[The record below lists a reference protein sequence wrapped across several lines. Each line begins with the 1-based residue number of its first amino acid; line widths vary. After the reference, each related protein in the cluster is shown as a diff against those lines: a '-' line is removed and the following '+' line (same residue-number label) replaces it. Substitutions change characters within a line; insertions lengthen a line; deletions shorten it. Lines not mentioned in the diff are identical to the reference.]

1 MEAEPWRMG
10 GLHLDV
16 ADEDLRVGAN
26 ELIEEH
32 KEAPNWQLYKCFPG
46 HLIYVQKQ
54 VWGDAKYLH
63 EACELFR
70 AGVEAP
76 KQCIRPSIL
85 LLPSQ
90 CVNDHRPHCI
100 AVLWNSNS
108 SSFPAA
114 VFVAPKAV
122 FMKVSVFLMSAPFD
136 SFNSLSAE
144 LAGRVTV
151 SRRNNIGGYFFWLRL
166 PLPLLFTC
174 MPSW

>member
-1 MEAEPWRMG
+1 M
-10 GLHLDV
+10 
-16 ADEDLRVGAN
+16 
-26 ELIEEH
+26 
-32 KEAPNWQLYKCFPG
+32 
-46 HLIYVQKQ
+46 QKQ

-63 EACELFR
+63 EACERFR

-85 LLPSQ
+85 LLPPQ

-136 SFNSLSAE
+136 SLSAE

-151 SRRNNIGGYFFWLRL
+151 SRRNNIGGYFFLAPSALAFVIYLYAIMVNNWLHSIWV
-166 PLPLLFTC
+166 LL
-174 MPSW
+174 SWCIYLVFLCIWLLTMGGKWRCE